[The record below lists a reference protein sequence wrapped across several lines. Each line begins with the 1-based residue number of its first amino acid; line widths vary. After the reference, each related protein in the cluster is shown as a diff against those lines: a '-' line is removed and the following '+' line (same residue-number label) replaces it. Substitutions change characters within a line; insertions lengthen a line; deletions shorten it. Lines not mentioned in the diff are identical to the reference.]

1 MTPKELI
8 VRIIDLYVEARKPIY
23 PDPRIFRGESHTISS
38 KTEDLFAYYLKEK
51 LSDDLIFYVNQTI
64 TTDGQENRI
73 RSKPDIVI
81 TKGEEIKT
89 VLDLKMDLGY
99 YRKEFPSIWEN
110 QDKKIKSMREKEFR
124 LYEKDKDNKRT
135 QRLFNFSKNAKL
147 FYVIISN
154 QNIGPIELDKIL
166 KIQKE
171 GKDFSDVFF
180 LTEGIHPNSWQY
192 SREDIIDK
200 IIINDFAFDD
210 LLKGLGEII
219 S

>member
-1 MTPKELI
+1 M
-8 VRIIDLYVEARKPIY
+8 
-23 PDPRIFRGESHTISS
+23 
-38 KTEDLFAYYLKEK
+38 
-51 LSDDLIFYVNQTI
+51 
-64 TTDGQENRI
+64 
-73 RSKPDIVI
+73 
-81 TKGEEIKT
+81 
-89 VLDLKMDLGY
+89 KMDLGY

-180 LTEGIHPNSWQY
+180 LTEGIHPNSWRY

>member
-1 MTPKELI
+1 M
-8 VRIIDLYVEARKPIY
+8 
-23 PDPRIFRGESHTISS
+23 
-38 KTEDLFAYYLKEK
+38 
-51 LSDDLIFYVNQTI
+51 
-64 TTDGQENRI
+64 
-73 RSKPDIVI
+73 
-81 TKGEEIKT
+81 
-89 VLDLKMDLGY
+89 
-99 YRKEFPSIWEN
+99 
-110 QDKKIKSMREKEFR
+110 
-124 LYEKDKDNKRT
+124 
-135 QRLFNFSKNAKL
+135 
-147 FYVIISN
+147 IISN

-180 LTEGIHPNSWQY
+180 LTEGIHPNSWKY